1 MENNSGRKYLI
12 PEVASR
18 LSNMELRAKAV
29 VEGFM
34 TGLHKSPFHG
44 FSVEFAEHRQYIPGD
59 DLKFLDW
66 KLYARTERYYI
77 KRFEEETNMKS
88 YILLDISKSMD
99 FAGEKAAPE
108 KKSKGILKNIFS
120 SKTEELLPKGITK
133 LQYASYLA
141 ASLTYLMHLQRDATS
156 LTTYDTQIRSY
167 IPPRATDTNQRKI
180 LIELEKI
187 SSNHE
192 TGTARSLAEIAEKVK
207 RRGMVIVISDLFDDQ
222 KEVLNALR
230 HFKHKKN
237 EIIVFQILDPLEINF
252 LEGNPVTLMDIE
264 TREELYSQP
273 ASIQKAYRETI
284 KEFTETYRKEFKKND
299 IDYTMISTETPFDKA
314 LYNYLLRRRKAR

>member
-1 MENNSGRKYLI
+1 MENTDGRKYLL
-12 PEVASR
+12 PSAAAR

-77 KRFEEETNMKS
+77 KRFEEETNLKS

-99 FAGEKAAPE
+99 FAGEKIAPE
-108 KKSKGILKNIFS
+108 KNNKGFLKNIFS
-120 SKTEELLPKGITK
+120 SKTDELLPKGVTK
-133 LQYASYLA
+133 LEYGSYLA
-141 ASLTYLMHLQRDATS
+141 ASLAYLMHLQRDAAS
-156 LTTYDTQIRSY
+156 LTTYDTKIRNY
-167 IPPRATDTNQRKI
+167 IPPRATDTNLRKI
-180 LIELEKI
+180 LIALEKI
-187 SSNHE
+187 TSENE

-222 KEVLNALR
+222 KEVLKALR

-237 EIIVFQILDPLEINF
+237 EVIVFQVLDPLEISF
-252 LEGNPVTLMDIE
+252 LEGNPVTLMDVE
-264 TREELYSQP
+264 TKEELYSQP
-273 ASIQKAYRETI
+273 AAIQKAYRESI
-284 KEFTETYRKEFKKND
+284 KEFTDTYRKEFKKND
-299 IDYTMISTETPFDKA
+299 IDYQLISTDNPFDKS
-314 LYNYLLRRRKAR
+314 LYNYLLKRKRAK

>member
-1 MENNSGRKYLI
+1 MENNSGRKYLL

-18 LSNMELRAKAV
+18 ISNMELRAKAV

-66 KLYARTERYYI
+66 KLYARTERNYI
-77 KRFEEETNMKS
+77 KRFEEETNLKS

-99 FAGEKAAPE
+99 FAGKKIDAE
-108 KKSKGILKNIFS
+108 KKSKGLLKNIFT
-120 SKTEELLPKGITK
+120 SKEEALLPAGITK
-133 LQYASYLA
+133 LQYGSYLA
-141 ASLTYLMHLQRDATS
+141 ASLAYLMHGQRDATS
-156 LTTYDTQIRSY
+156 LTLYDTKIRNY
-167 IPPRATDTNQRKI
+167 IPARATDSNLRKI
-180 LIELEKI
+180 LIALEKVV
-187 SSNHE
+187 SENE

-237 EIIVFQILDPLEINF
+237 EIIVFQILDPLEISF
-252 LEGNPVTLMDIE
+252 LDGNPVTLIDSE
-264 TREELYSQP
+264 TKEELYSQP
-273 ASIQKAYRETI
+273 ASIQKAYRDSI
-284 KEFTETYRKEFKKND
+284 REFTETYRKEFKKND

-314 LYNYLLRRRKAR
+314 LYNYLLKRKRMK